1 MSINPE
7 QFYVFKNLDQ
17 DQIQT
22 FISACTEIILPPEH
36 NILTQDGHS
45 NKIFFLLAGKV
56 RIFLNTP
63 AGEQEISR
71 NKAPT
76 VLGEISFFSGE
87 PNSGNVET
95 LNQVKA
101 LVMPFEAL
109 RQRFQEGDRISSVVM
124 FNMAEAISQRAYVL
138 TRKISDLYG
147 YEHEVQLSAIES
159 TTKNLFRHWSFW

>member
-1 MSINPE
+1 MTINPE

-17 DQIQT
+17 DQIQK
-22 FISACTEIILPPEH
+22 FISACTEVILPPRH
-36 NILTQDGHS
+36 KILTQDGHS

-56 RIFLNTP
+56 RIFLDTP

-87 PNSGNVET
+87 PNSANVET
-95 LNQVKA
+95 INEVKA
-101 LVMPFEAL
+101 FMMPFDAL
-109 RQRFQEGDRISSVVM
+109 RQRFEEGDKISSIVM
-124 FNMAEAISQRAYVL
+124 LNMAGAIAQRAYSL

-147 YEHEVQLSAIES
+147 YQHEAQLSAIES
-159 TTKNLFRHWSFW
+159 TTKNLFRDWTFW

>member
-22 FISACTEIILPPEH
+22 FISACTEVILPPKYK
-36 NILTQDGHS
+36 ILSQDGHS
-45 NKIFFLLAGKV
+45 HKIFFLLAGKV
-56 RIFLNTP
+56 RIFLDTP

-87 PNSGNVET
+87 PNSANVET
-95 LNQVKA
+95 INEVKA
-101 LVMPFEAL
+101 LAMPFDAL
-109 RQRFQEGDRISSVVM
+109 RQRFEEGDRISSTVM
-124 FNMAEAISQRAYVL
+124 LNMAEAIGQRAYVL
-138 TRKISDLYG
+138 TRKISALYG
-147 YEHEVQLSAIES
+147 EQHEAQLSVIES
-159 TTKNLFRHWSFW
+159 STKNIFRDWSLW